1 MQKLNIKP
9 FSIKLISGI
18 MMACCLSIAAAAPY
32 PGERPI
38 KLIVPFAP
46 GGSVDIIG
54 RLLADHLSKALGQQ
68 VIVEN
73 KSGAGG
79 TLGADVVAK
88 SKADGYT
95 LLLAASSHQTFHPLL
110 YKRLPYDPRK
120 DFTQVALFATVPN
133 VLVVNNK
140 VLAHN
145 VQELINISRSR
156 GKTLFMGS
164 SGTGGV
170 NHLIG
175 EFFQFKTG
183 TKFEHVPY
191 KGAGLANNDLIGGRI
206 DLMFVNMPTVLAQ
219 VKAGKLRALAL
230 ASDTRSPLLPDVPT
244 MAEAGVPDFAVDSWS
259 GVLAPADTPAPV
271 VDMLSLAITKI
282 AHSPDV
288 AKSLGGIGAE
298 PRAGN
303 SKDYKEL
310 VDFELKRWTE
320 VIKAANISLD

>member
-1 MQKLNIKP
+1 MKKFNIKL
-9 FSIKLISGI
+9 FGIRFISGI
-18 MMACCLSIAAAAPY
+18 IMACSLNIAAAASY
-32 PGERPI
+32 PEERPI

-54 RLLADHLSKALGQQ
+54 RLLADNLSKVLGQQ

-88 SKADGYT
+88 SPPDGYT
-95 LLLAASSHQTFHPLL
+95 LLLAASSHQAFHPLL

-133 VLVVNNK
+133 VLVVNN
-140 VLAHN
+140 N
-145 VQELINISRSR
+145 VPVKSVRELISLSKSR
-156 GKTLFMGS
+156 GQKLFMGS
-164 SGTGGV
+164 SGAGGV

-175 EFFQFKTG
+175 EFFQFRTG
-183 TKFEHVPY
+183 VKFEHVPY

-219 VKAGKLRALAL
+219 IKAGKLRALAV
-230 ASDTRSPLLPDVPT
+230 ASDKRSPLLPDVPT

-259 GVLAPADTPAPV
+259 GVLAPAGTPAPI
-271 VDMLSLAITKI
+271 VDKLSQAITGI

-303 SKDYKEL
+303 SKEYKNL

-320 VIKAANISLD
+320 VIKSANISLD

>member
-1 MQKLNIKP
+1 MKKFKIKP
-9 FSIKLISGI
+9 FGVKFISGI
-18 MMACCLSIAAAAPY
+18 MMAGIMSIAAAAPY
-32 PGERPI
+32 PKERPI

-54 RLLADHLSKALGQQ
+54 RLLADHLSKAVGQQ

-88 SKADGYT
+88 SAADGYT
-95 LLLAASSHQTFHPLL
+95 LLLAASSHQAFHPLL
-110 YKRLPYDPRK
+110 YKRLPYDPGK

-133 VLVVNNK
+133 VLVVNNNVPAK
-140 VLAHN
+140 S
-145 VQELINISRSR
+145 VQELISLSRSR
-156 GKTLFMGS
+156 GQALFMGS
-164 SGTGGV
+164 SGAGGV

-175 EFFQFKTG
+175 EFFQFRTG
-183 TKFEHVPY
+183 VKFEHVPY

-219 VKAGKLRALAL
+219 IKAGKLRALAV
-230 ASDTRSPLLPDVPT
+230 ASDKRSPLLPDVPI
-244 MAEAGVPDFAVDSWS
+244 MAQAGVPDFAVDSWS
-259 GVLAPADTPAPV
+259 GVLAPAGTPAPII
-271 VDMLSLAITKI
+271 DLLSKAITRI
-282 AHSPDV
+282 AHSPEV

-298 PRAGN
+298 PRIGDN
-303 SKDYKEL
+303 KEYKEL
-310 VDFELKRWTE
+310 VDYELKRWTE

>member
-1 MQKLNIKP
+1 
-9 FSIKLISGI
+9 
-18 MMACCLSIAAAAPY
+18 MMTCCMGIAAATPY
-32 PGERPI
+32 PQERPI

-54 RLLADHLSKALGQQ
+54 RLLADNLSRSLGQQ

-88 SKADGYT
+88 SSADGYT

-110 YKRLPYDPRK
+110 YKRLPYDPGK

-133 VLVVNNK
+133 VLVVSDN
-140 VLAHN
+140 VPAHS
-145 VQELINISRSR
+145 VKDLINLANSRE
-156 GKTLFMGS
+156 KKLFMGS
-164 SGTGGV
+164 SGAGGV

-175 EFFQFKTG
+175 EYFQFRTG
-183 TKFEHVPY
+183 VKFEHVPY

-206 DLMFVNMPTVLAQ
+206 DLMFVNMPAVLAQ
-219 VKAGKLRALAL
+219 IKAGKLRALAV
-230 ASDTRSPLLPDVPT
+230 ASDTRSPQLPDVPT

-259 GVLAPADTPAPV
+259 GILAPAGTPAPV
-271 VDMLSLAITKI
+271 VDMLSQAIIKI
-282 AHSPDV
+282 AHSPQV
-288 AKSLGGIGAE
+288 AQSLGGIGAE

-303 SKDYKEL
+303 SNDYSKL
-310 VDFELKRWTE
+310 VDFELQRWTE